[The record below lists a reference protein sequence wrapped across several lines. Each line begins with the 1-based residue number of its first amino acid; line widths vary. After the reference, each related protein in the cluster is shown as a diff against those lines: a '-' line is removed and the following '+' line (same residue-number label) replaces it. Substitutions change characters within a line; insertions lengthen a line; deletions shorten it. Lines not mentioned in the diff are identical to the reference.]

1 MKTYLVIIGMLQLEI
16 KMQNNTPGIA
26 IMLLQNQGKIEI
38 IIIYYDKYQ
47 LFIGLNTSDVLV
59 SLIGIDA

>member
-1 MKTYLVIIGMLQLEI
+1 MVIIGMLQLEI

-38 IIIYYDKYQ
+38 TIIYYDKYQ

-59 SLIGIDA
+59 SLIGIDT

>member
-59 SLIGIDA
+59 SLIGIDT

>member
-1 MKTYLVIIGMLQLEI
+1 VKTYLVIIGMLQLEI

>member
-1 MKTYLVIIGMLQLEI
+1 MLQLEI

-38 IIIYYDKYQ
+38 TIIYYDKYQ